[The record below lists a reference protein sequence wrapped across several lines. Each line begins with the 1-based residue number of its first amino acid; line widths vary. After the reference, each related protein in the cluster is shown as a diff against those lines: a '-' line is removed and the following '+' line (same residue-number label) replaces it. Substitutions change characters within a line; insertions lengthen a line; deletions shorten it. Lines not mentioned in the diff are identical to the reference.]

1 MVYSES
7 HESPGLIEF
16 DGRGVPGTDYR
27 TVTRYISIVDE
38 PCPGIKS
45 ISSFFPPLPLSLDVH
60 ASTVR
65 VRASMIW
72 FEITVIISD
81 LHDILSSRELCTY
94 VSDIGLKI
102 IRSFYLD
109 LPVDLQF
116 FFTVSCI
123 KVNLS
128 RFWVM
133 LDIIMGNGESR
144 RKLRETRQERK
155 YINLCCTTSIIIRII
170 LNSTS
175 GRILRKEMQKD
186 PQGTWRYGGN
196 SHRMALVSRPPFN

>member
-1 MVYSES
+1 
-7 HESPGLIEF
+7 
-16 DGRGVPGTDYR
+16 
-27 TVTRYISIVDE
+27 
-38 PCPGIKS
+38 
-45 ISSFFPPLPLSLDVH
+45 
-60 ASTVR
+60 
-65 VRASMIW
+65 MIW

-102 IRSFYLD
+102 TRSFYLD

-155 YINLCCTTSIIIRII
+155 CINLCCTTSIIIRII

-196 SHRMALVSRPPFN
+196 SHGIWRSYRGLRLINEHFYSQDPSLYTPFHLHNSRRGSHGGKFFAHDTSTPFVHTHHF

>member
-1 MVYSES
+1 MSRDKVYLQLFS
-7 HESPGLIEF
+7 
-16 DGRGVPGTDYR
+16 
-27 TVTRYISIVDE
+27 
-38 PCPGIKS
+38 
-45 ISSFFPPLPLSLDVH
+45 PLPLSLDVH

-102 IRSFYLD
+102 TRSFYLD

-155 YINLCCTTSIIIRII
+155 YTNLCCTTSIIIRII

-196 SHRMALVSRPPFN
+196 SHGMALVSKPPFN

>member
-1 MVYSES
+1 MSRDKVYLQLF
-7 HESPGLIEF
+7 SPPPPF
-16 DGRGVPGTDYR
+16 SRCSRVDGACSSVDDLVRNNGDYIGPARYPLLQR
-27 TVTRYISIVDE
+27 TV
-38 PCPGIKS
+38 
-45 ISSFFPPLPLSLDVH
+45 
-60 ASTVR
+60 
-65 VRASMIW
+65 
-72 FEITVIISD
+72 
-81 LHDILSSRELCTY
+81 Y

-102 IRSFYLD
+102 TRSFYLD

-155 YINLCCTTSIIIRII
+155 CINLCCTTSIIIRII

-196 SHRMALVSRPPFN
+196 SHGMALVSRPPFN